1 VTETVDQCR
10 RRLLLGGISHAR
22 EYGRD
27 ARLHVASA
35 VVTAWPKDREA
46 VARLI
51 TDLPGTE
58 ISHAEGSRIIVVMEA
73 TESGAIGARLL
84 EIALMEGVLSANL
97 VFEQSESLGPSGELP

>member
-1 VTETVDQCR
+1 MTERVDQRR

-22 EYGRD
+22 ADGRD

-51 TDLPGTE
+51 AALPGTE
-58 ISHAEGSRIIVVMEA
+58 IRHAEGSRIIVVMEA

-97 VFEQSESLGPSGELP
+97 VFEQSESLGSSGEQP

>member
-10 RRLLLGGISHAR
+10 RRLLLGGISQ
-22 EYGRD
+22 GRASGGD

-51 TDLPGTE
+51 AELPGTE
-58 ISHAEGSRIIVVMEA
+58 IRHAEGSRIIVVMEA
-73 TESGAIGARLL
+73 TENGAIGARLL
-84 EIALMEGVLSANL
+84 KIALMEGVLSANL
-97 VFEQSESLGPSGELP
+97 VFEQSESLGASGEQP

>member
-1 VTETVDQCR
+1 MTETVDQCR
-10 RRLLLGGISHAR
+10 RRLLLGGISQGKA
-22 EYGRD
+22 YGGD

-51 TDLPGTE
+51 AELPGTE
-58 ISHAEGSRIIVVMEA
+58 IRHTEGSRIIVVMEA
-73 TESGAIGARLL
+73 TENGAIGARLL

-97 VFEQSESLGPSGELP
+97 VFEQSESLGASGEQP